1 LLDTEQA
8 AEIVVIREWRFVG
21 SGANVT
27 IELDGVALYGIA
39 VDEHV
44 VLRVPPGDHV
54 VTVSR
59 RGPFLNDAAT
69 AVRAEPKR
77 RYYYRLEIGTWSG
90 DISLLSVAPAVG
102 EDLMAKTQ
110 RVE

>member
-1 LLDTEQA
+1 LPDPDQA
-8 AEIVVIREWRFVG
+8 AEIVVIREWRFMGVA
-21 SGANVT
+21 ANFTVV
-27 IELDGVALYGIA
+27 LDGVPLYGLA

-54 VTVSR
+54 VTISR
-59 RGPFLNDAAT
+59 RGNDAAV

-77 RYYYRLEIGTWSG
+77 RYYYRLETNVVSS
-90 DISLLSVAPAVG
+90 DISLLPVAPSAA
-102 EDLMAKTQ
+102 EDLMMKTQ